1 MLEQKFD
8 RLTEILSG
16 YGSLVV
22 AYSGGLDSG
31 FLLWA
36 AFQTLG
42 QGKVLAVTGDS
53 PSYASG
59 EKEEAISF
67 ARQIGLEDKFIRV
80 IKTEEIEREGY
91 RANDFDRC
99 FHCKTELFEKLGEI
113 AQEAK
118 FAYMA
123 DGFNAS
129 DKSDFRPG
137 HKAGQEHGVVSPLA
151 EAGLEKE
158 DIIALA
164 EKNNLSLAD
173 KPASACLSSRI
184 PFGVRITPENLNQV
198 DRAEHGLKQLGL
210 RGFRVRHHGEIARLE
225 LNPDDIGRIVAN
237 GMKEKVVACV
247 KQAGFKFVALD
258 LEGYRMGSF
267 NPEKYEV

>member
-1 MLEQKFD
+1 MLEQKFEK
-8 RLTEILSG
+8 LTAILKG
-16 YGSLVV
+16 YESLVV

-53 PSYASG
+53 PSYATG
-59 EKEEAISF
+59 EKEEAIAF
-67 ARQIGLEDKFIRV
+67 AKQIGLDEKFIKV
-80 IKTEEIEREGY
+80 ITTEEIKREGY
-91 RANDFDRC
+91 LANDFDRC
-99 FHCKTELFEKLGEI
+99 FHCKTDLFEKLGAI
-113 AQEAK
+113 AKKEN
-118 FAYMA
+118 FAFLA

-151 EAGLEKE
+151 EAGLKKE

-164 EKNNLSLAD
+164 TQNKLSLAD

-184 PFGVRITPENLNQV
+184 PFGVRITPAKLTQV
-198 DRAEHGLKQLGL
+198 DRAEYGLKKLGF

-225 LNPDDIGRIVAN
+225 LNPDDISRVVEN
-237 GMKEKVVACV
+237 GLKEKIINCV
-247 KQAGFKFVALD
+247 KEAGFKFVALD

-267 NPEKYEV
+267 NPDKYEV